1 MSRVSVSRREIKLR
15 DNKVLKFYPEDFY
28 KVFGIPCGHRS
39 VKGRDANINP
49 EAIHFIKSTL
59 QMNKTGVHSL
69 RAAKDFLMCE
79 INENSSKL
87 EKDCFQIA
95 FVIFHNY
102 TTIDFWGAIANTEP
116 IDQFNWCEY
125 VLEHLFDA
133 IKNLKRDMM
142 ANNLSTN
149 LTGRLS
155 SFFQHL
161 CIHMVSA
168 NVVVVL
174 QVFLLDNL
182 DLGIFSKSHSVL
194 PRISEFDP
202 ESFRRMLAMAADPV
216 KGTTSYAHANLRDAS
231 TVCYVRHKFS
241 ASAPLSATTN
251 RPPRRSGTPT
261 IGHLPNTTPVMHGHA
276 GRQLHTEV
284 LTPTSAA
291 PGPLHFA
298 KYLREKYPHLV
309 ADEITMIL
317 KQHNARGIMHLT
329 QATNTIQQALLE
341 ALNGLQMDF
350 YTFSDKVIKS
360 VTSCC
365 VCYRARGFTECPE
378 SALPATSKSV
388 RFRTPAAEKIQGQ
401 RIDLSDCEA
410 TSPLPPAGTLRKRA
424 MDVHD
429 SMSNS
434 KKSSSRSYGNV
445 LNYFKST
452 LMSIAQMYADLP
464 VNTPFTVFG
473 QCCTNLH
480 KRKYIFQHGFATD
493 PWVNGVVPHLPH
505 MPTTDLIVAHFTQ
518 LPTQHLQ
525 RYCIIHDSPRLI
537 CVTGTAL
544 RKHLVRMHHLHHEL
558 VSIIMRRYSQSDQ
571 ETIVL
576 ADHEYLTNI
585 SIQKQLVGNEIP
597 YDITSC
603 HMFFLPVQSEDGWI
617 ILMWDMTS
625 RKIHVLDPLIRDGGP
640 SEETKDKHELI
651 AWKLHHALFQ
661 CLNEY
666 YAGWPTQDGQWASK
680 YPVVAEE
687 NFDRYVLIFSPKSTG
702 TFIIF
707 LLAHIIFPFFPFFS
721 MTKQTRNWRL
731 LQTSTTYT

>member
-1 MSRVSVSRREIKLR
+1 
-15 DNKVLKFYPEDFY
+15 
-28 KVFGIPCGHRS
+28 
-39 VKGRDANINP
+39 
-49 EAIHFIKSTL
+49 
-59 QMNKTGVHSL
+59 
-69 RAAKDFLMCE
+69 
-79 INENSSKL
+79 
-87 EKDCFQIA
+87 
-95 FVIFHNY
+95 
-102 TTIDFWGAIANTEP
+102 
-116 IDQFNWCEY
+116 
-125 VLEHLFDA
+125 
-133 IKNLKRDMM
+133 
-142 ANNLSTN
+142 
-149 LTGRLS
+149 
-155 SFFQHL
+155 
-161 CIHMVSA
+161 MVCA

-194 PRISEFDP
+194 PRIPEFHP

-231 TVCYVRHKFS
+231 TVCYTRHKFPP
-241 ASAPLSATTN
+241 SAPPFATTN
-251 RPPRRSGTPT
+251 RLTRRSGMPMA
-261 IGHLPNTTPVMHGHA
+261 GHPPNTTPVMHG
-276 GRQLHTEV
+276 QTEV
-284 LTPTSAA
+284 LTPTGPA

-298 KYLREKYPHLV
+298 KYLRDKYPHLV

-329 QATNTIQQALLE
+329 QATNKIQQALLE
-341 ALNGLQMDF
+341 AKNGLQMGF

-360 VTSCC
+360 VTNRC
-365 VCYRARGFTECPE
+365 VCCRARGFTECPE

-388 RFRTPAAEKIQGQ
+388 RFRTLVAGKIQGQ
-401 RIDLSDCEA
+401 RLELSDCEA
-410 TSPLPPAGTLRKRA
+410 TSPLPPAGMRKRA
-424 MDVHD
+424 MDAHD
-429 SMSNS
+429 STSNS
-434 KKSSSRSYGNV
+434 KKSSSRASSNA

-493 PWVNGVVPHLPH
+493 PWVNGVVPHPPH

-518 LPTQHLQ
+518 LPTQDLQ
-525 RYCIIHDSPRLI
+525 SPRLI
-537 CVTGTAL
+537 CVTGMAL
-544 RKHLVRMHHLHHEL
+544 REQLVGMQHLHHEL

-571 ETIVL
+571 EANSKCPYMNWRHNMEPEFATIVL

-603 HMFFLPVQSEDGWI
+603 QMFFLPIPSEDGWI
-617 ILMWDMTS
+617 ILMWDMLS
-625 RKIHVLDPLIRDGGP
+625 RKLHVLDPLTRGGGP
-640 SEETKDKHELI
+640 SDATKDKHELI

-666 YAGWPTQDGQWASK
+666 YAGWPTQDGQWATK

-687 NFDRYVLIFSPKSTG
+687 NFDTQETGACVL
-702 TFIIF
+702 
-707 LLAHIIFPFFPFFS
+707 HIARHYDGQKLKIPL
-721 MTKQTRNWRL
+721 TKTAMSG
-731 LQTSTTYT
+731 LQ